1 MLDLLKE
8 QLFDKKGDK
17 KEGSP
22 KDELLQLKKNFAKEY
37 FAKLQE
43 ESGSLP

>member
-8 QLFDKKGDK
+8 QLFDKKEDK
-17 KEGSP
+17 KESSSTN
-22 KDELLQLKKNFAKEY
+22 ELLQLKKNFAKEY